1 MILQPPGSNSCMRRE
16 MLERRRFEEGFSF
29 VPESILQ
36 RIAAGDNAAVDE
48 CLTRHGGVV
57 WALARRACPNR
68 ADAEDAVQEILLQ
81 VWRSASQ
88 YDPAVAS
95 EQTFIAMLARR
106 KLIDRFRRGKN
117 KLPSQSLE
125 PETVVESRP
134 ESDPLEVNED
144 VARAR
149 QGLEQLR
156 PEEKQILKLSIEQG
170 LSHSQIAESLQMALG
185 TVKSHARRGLTRL
198 RDHLGVPQSPYEIG
212 GRQ

>member
-1 MILQPPGSNSCMRRE
+1 
-16 MLERRRFEEGFSF
+16 MLEIERSEEGFSL
-29 VPESILQ
+29 VSESTLQ

-48 CLTRHGGVV
+48 FVTRYGGVV

-68 ADAEDAVQEILLQ
+68 ADAEDAVQEIFLQ
-81 VWRSASQ
+81 VWRSAGQ

-117 KLPSQSLE
+117 KPPAQSLE
-125 PETVVESRP
+125 SESIAQSGP
-134 ESDPLEVNED
+134 ESDPLEVSED

-149 QGLEQLR
+149 EGLEQLR

-170 LSHSQIAESLQMALG
+170 LTHSQIAETLQMALG